1 MELKRQRQL
10 NVGRVV
16 HRTYREGAAGDMV
29 VKDVVYLKNDN
40 QAHRVLRYTL
50 VLTPAASRS
59 PSGSC
64 TLVFSSLLWQ
74 RSVKS

>member
-16 HRTYREGAAGDMV
+16 YRTCREGAAGDV
-29 VKDVVYLKNDN
+29 VLKDVVYLKNDN
-40 QAHRVLRYTL
+40 QPHRVLCYTL

-59 PSGSC
+59 PSGSR

>member
-10 NVGRVV
+10 YVRRVV
-16 HRTYREGAAGDMV
+16 YRTYREGAAGHAV
-29 VKDVVYLKNDN
+29 LKDVVYFKNDN

-50 VLTPAASRS
+50 VLTPSASRS

-64 TLVFSSLLWQ
+64 TLVFSVLLWQ